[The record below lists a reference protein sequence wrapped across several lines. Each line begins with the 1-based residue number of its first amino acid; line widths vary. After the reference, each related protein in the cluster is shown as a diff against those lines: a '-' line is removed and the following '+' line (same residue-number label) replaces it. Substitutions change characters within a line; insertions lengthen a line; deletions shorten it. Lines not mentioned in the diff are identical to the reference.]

1 MGKMMLPVPLSASEM
16 RIYPQDEVGSRA
28 SASYVAL
35 LLVLLLGGGCAVLA
49 VTELRSW
56 QATVLHEAL
65 FLLRQPIATEPSLS
79 VAAVTTELSTSRPD
93 SRLLTLAKAPVIDEP
108 EPATV
113 VTPVVAP
120 VPTPRSESEP
130 QPERLLVPAADPAVN
145 TLQALIK
152 DTAGQPSQRRAELL
166 DLYRNGNISAH
177 LLELLATE
185 YAATKQWTHVT
196 LLLERAI
203 AMRPNDAKLQRNLA
217 VAYDKAGRADK
228 AVAAYRELLRG
239 AAMLGQAELNTIH
252 QRLAFLQ
259 GEKNARRKTDR
270 TRSDQP

>member
-1 MGKMMLPVPLSASEM
+1 MGRMMLPLPVPFSEI
-16 RIYPQDEVGSRA
+16 RIFQQDDVGSRA
-28 SASYVAL
+28 SGSYVAL
-35 LLVLLLGGGCAVLA
+35 LLVIVLGSACTALA

-65 FLLRQPIATEPSLS
+65 FLLRQPVASEPIMPP
-79 VAAVTTELSTSRPD
+79 AAATTEHTITRPE
-93 SRLLTLAKAPVIDEP
+93 SRLLTLAQAPVIDEP
-108 EPATV
+108 KPA
-113 VTPVVAP
+113 PVVAAVSLP
-120 VPTPRSESEP
+120 LPQPKAKP
-130 QPERLLVPAADPAVN
+130 QPERLLVPAAEPAAQKLKAV
-145 TLQALIK
+145 LEE
-152 DTAGQPSQRRAELL
+152 TAGQSGRRRAELL
-166 DLYRNGNISAH
+166 ALYRNGNISAY
-177 LLELLATE
+177 LLELLASE

-203 AMRPNDAKLQRNLA
+203 TLRPGDAKLQRNLA

-228 AVAAYRELLRG
+228 AVAAYRELLRSAG
-239 AAMLGQAELNTIH
+239 MLGQTEINTIH